1 MEGMQSYGW
10 SLVDSSGV
18 KSSILIFKTKP
29 AAIEYRDEMN
39 KLHPGNGYSII
50 ELFVK
55 EG

>member
-1 MEGMQSYGW
+1 MEAMKSYGW

-18 KSSILIFKTKP
+18 KASIMIFKTEA
-29 AAIEYRDEMN
+29 AAIEYQDSMN

-55 EG
+55 EV